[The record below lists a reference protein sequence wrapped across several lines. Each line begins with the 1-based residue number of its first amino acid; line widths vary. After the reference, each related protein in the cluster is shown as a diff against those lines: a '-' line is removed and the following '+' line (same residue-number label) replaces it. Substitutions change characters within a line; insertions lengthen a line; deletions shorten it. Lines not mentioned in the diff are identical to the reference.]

1 MGSYLV
7 VAHQTADSPTLRTAI
22 AEVREEDPEAH
33 FTLLVPA
40 THVDHLLTWTRGE
53 SRAVAR
59 ESGER
64 ARARLEDDDVPVDEV
79 LVGDEN
85 PIYAVTDVIAARDFD
100 RVIVSTLPVGVSR
113 WIHMDVVSRLER
125 TIDLPVTH
133 IVAADA

>member
-22 AEVREEDPEAH
+22 DELRQEDFEAR

-59 ESGER
+59 DSGER
-64 ARARLEDDDVPVDEV
+64 ARADLC
-79 LVGDEN
+79 
-85 PIYAVTDVIAARDFD
+85 RD
-100 RVIVSTLPVGVSR
+100 
-113 WIHMDVVSRLER
+113 
-125 TIDLPVTH
+125 
-133 IVAADA
+133 